1 MCQSF
6 AASRRHHAFA
16 RCLGRGG
23 SEFNRASTFF
33 RISHLSVARGRFWIS
48 RKCWAREGGDEY
60 TLNDCATLL
69 SNSVIAPGS
78 ARRSSS
84 IASRARPAPELLL
97 WERCAA
103 APPGSAQL
111 DLHTSLCFR
120 LQ

>member
-33 RISHLSVARGRFWIS
+33 RISHLSVARGRFWIA
-48 RKCWAREGGDEY
+48 RRCWAREGGDEY
-60 TLNDCATLL
+60 TLNDGATLL

-78 ARRSSS
+78 ERRSSS
-84 IASRARPAPELLL
+84 IASRARPAFVRAGFPSFT
-97 WERCAA
+97 
-103 APPGSAQL
+103 PG
-111 DLHTSLCFR
+111 CFFEIVFPA
-120 LQ
+120 LFMDW